1 MEIHISK
8 MTLEDLNIIKDCLLE
23 EFDDFWSYNVLKQE
37 LENNQNLNSQYFVAK
52 LKEEVVGFV
61 GILTIIDEVN
71 IMNIVV
77 RKNSRNLGI
86 GSLLIENV
94 INFSKQQK
102 ASLITLEVNENNL
115 PAINLYKKYNFKQ
128 VGLRKKYYNN
138 TNNAILMSLEL
149 NQGGKNK

>member
-1 MEIHISK
+1 

-86 GSLLIENV
+86 GSFLLENV
-94 INFSKQQK
+94 IDFSKQKK
-102 ASLITLEVNENNL
+102 ASLITLEVNETNL

-138 TNNAILMSLEL
+138 TDNAILMSLEL
-149 NQGGKNK
+149 N

>member
-86 GSLLIENV
+86 GSLLLENV
-94 INFSKQQK
+94 IDFSKQKK
-102 ASLITLEVNENNL
+102 ASLITLEVNETNL

-138 TNNAILMSLEL
+138 TDNAILMSLEL
-149 NQGGKNK
+149 N

>member
-77 RKNSRNLGI
+77 RKNSRNLGV
-86 GSLLIENV
+86 GSLLLENV
-94 INFSKQQK
+94 IDFSKQQK
-102 ASLITLEVNENNL
+102 ASLITLEVNETNL

-138 TNNAILMSLEL
+138 TDNAILMSLEL
-149 NQGGKNK
+149 N

>member
-94 INFSKQQK
+94 IDFSKQQK

-138 TNNAILMSLEL
+138 TNNAIIMSLEL

>member
-23 EFDDFWSYNVLKQE
+23 EFDDFWSYNILKQE

-52 LKEEVVGFV
+52 LKEEIVGFV
-61 GILTIIDEVN
+61 GILTIIDEIN

-86 GSLLIENV
+86 GSLLLENV
-94 INFSKQQK
+94 IDFSKQKK
-102 ASLITLEVNENNL
+102 ASLITLEVNEANL

-138 TNNAILMSLEL
+138 TDNAILMSLEL
-149 NQGGKNK
+149 N

>member
-86 GSLLIENV
+86 GSFLLENV
-94 INFSKQQK
+94 IDFSKQKK
-102 ASLITLEVNENNL
+102 ASLITLEVNETNL

-138 TNNAILMSLEL
+138 TDNAILMSLEL
-149 NQGGKNK
+149 N

>member
-61 GILTIIDEVN
+61 GMLTIIDEVN

-86 GSLLIENV
+86 GSFLLENV
-94 INFSKQQK
+94 IDFSKQKK
-102 ASLITLEVNENNL
+102 ASLITLEVNETNL

-138 TNNAILMSLEL
+138 TTNAILMSLEL
-149 NQGGKNK
+149 N